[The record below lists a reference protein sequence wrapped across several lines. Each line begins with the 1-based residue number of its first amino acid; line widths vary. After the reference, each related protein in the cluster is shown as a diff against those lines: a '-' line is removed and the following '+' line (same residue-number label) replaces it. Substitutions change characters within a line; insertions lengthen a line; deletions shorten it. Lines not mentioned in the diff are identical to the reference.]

1 MKNKIII
8 LPALAILMLFVI
20 MGVASACSCIY
31 LEDTQARIENADYV
45 FTGKISEIRLSG
57 SEYNKE
63 QEATIRITQ
72 YWKPSSFP
80 ESVNL
85 IFYSTR
91 DTGANCGYN
100 FEEGKEYL
108 IYASLDAETGKIS
121 TNSCMGNLLL
131 EESKDEINELNDLIE
146 PVSRPGTNDGKVEPI
161 QKSVF
166 SRLIDWI
173 KSLFS

>member
-1 MKNKIII
+1 MEFAKAEVKKRG
-8 LPALAILMLFVI
+8 LAEIPVKH
-20 MGVASACSCIY
+20 CSNC
-31 LEDTQARIENADYV
+31 ERPV
-45 FTGKISEIRLSG
+45 PP
-57 SEYNKE
+57 E
-63 QEATIRITQ
+63 QDIC
-72 YWKPSSFP
+72 
-80 ESVNL
+80 V
-85 IFYSTR
+85 
-91 DTGANCGYN
+91 CGYN